1 MNSYEET
8 RNLWTFFPTTHE
20 KMFLEISIWINYID
34 FDRVIRILNSQHCY
48 KVSIMNTSLENRI
61 INWAVEVA
69 SKKVWE
75 IIRLRHYRAC
85 QFLSAFGNNWNFEPG
100 KTIELCSN
108 LCSSQMGKNAKQ
120 SGWIAWQNIPNE
132 NKAFRTEINT
142 DTSRRRKCNKNMEIT
157 CGDRTLEQIAPQA
170 LICVRR
176 SAFSLLIKIRIF
188 ATTLRPL
195 QAHLVAFET
204 L

>member
-132 NKAFRTEINT
+132 HFGPKSIPTRVEEENAIKTWKSHVA
-142 DTSRRRKCNKNMEIT
+142 
-157 CGDRTLEQIAPQA
+157 IA
-170 LICVRR
+170 R
-176 SAFSLLIKIRIF
+176 SSK
-188 ATTLRPL
+188 LRPKP
-195 QAHLVAFET
+195 
-204 L
+204 